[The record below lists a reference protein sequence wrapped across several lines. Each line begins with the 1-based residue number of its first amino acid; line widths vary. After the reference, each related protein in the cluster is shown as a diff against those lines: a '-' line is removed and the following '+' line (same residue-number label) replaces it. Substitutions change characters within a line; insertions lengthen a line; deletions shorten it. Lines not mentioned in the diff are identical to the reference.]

1 VHSRTI
7 ADIRSVDFKNFSFD
21 WYPRWANTPSNGR
34 KIVLG
39 GGSMDTGFG
48 YGKEPRK
55 FFLIDEP
62 VEYGDLTRDG
72 HEDAVVVLGV
82 ITSGTS
88 RPNVVLVYTIASGQ
102 PKRLWAYETGD
113 RWDYGYHSASIRNGE
128 LIIERYKPF
137 ILVYHG
143 QKHNMSSSNFYVR
156 DHYKWNGARFQKLK
170 TLVIPADAN
179 DRAPWA
185 RRI

>member
-1 VHSRTI
+1 MLTSTKAKVVLAVLIISLLWCASPPVHSRTI

-82 ITSGTS
+82 ITSVPS
-88 RPNVVLVYTIASGQ
+88 NP
-102 PKRLWAYETGD
+102 RLLAAT
-113 RWDYGYHSASIRNGE
+113 N
-128 LIIERYKPF
+128 
-137 ILVYHG
+137 
-143 QKHNMSSSNFYVR
+143 N
-156 DHYKWNGARFQKLK
+156 
-170 TLVIPADAN
+170 T
-179 DRAPWA
+179 
-185 RRI
+185 